1 MNNNETNSVAESGQ
15 AIQKVLQAERDAER
29 AIQDCEIEARQI
41 IRDAHDRAQ
50 RINANID
57 QRITNIEMRHSY
69 KLDKAI
75 KHIEREGAV
84 ELRLDASQQY
94 DADSLR
100 SVVEAIAI
108 ELCQADSAA
117 GDELEGT

>member
-1 MNNNETNSVAESGQ
+1 MKNNETNSAAESGQ

-29 AIQDCEIEARQI
+29 AIQDCEIEARQQ

-50 RINANID
+50 RINAKID
-57 QRITNIEMRHSY
+57 ERITNIEMRHGY

-75 KHIEREGAV
+75 KQIEREGVV
-84 ELRLDASQQY
+84 ELRLDASQQH

-100 SVVEAIAI
+100 SVVEAIAV
-108 ELCQADSAA
+108 ELCQADSAS
-117 GDELEGT
+117 GDELEGS